1 MKMTLTICLLFVT
14 GILFSQDRLLEGP
27 AFTEASA
34 GEQGKEKPGSTND
47 ISDPGKLSQILTEP
61 YSSDKEKVRSIFL
74 WITDNISYYRMNS
87 RFASTP
93 TRKGRGKYEED
104 DLPDAGP
111 LKPLTERIATQV
123 LQQRRTFCDGY
134 ARLFKSLCDHASI
147 RSEIITGYARSD
159 INSMGDKFSSNH
171 SWNAVYYDSAW
182 HLMDVTWASGYSTR
196 SGGDFV
202 KKFDDYYW
210 NTPPEQFIRHHYP
223 DDLRWALL
231 KNPPP
236 LFEFRYSPFKQ
247 RSFIKYDITD
257 YFPSRGIIEA
267 RVGDTIHLVLET
279 GNASWSKSVTPDS
292 LWDSTVLVYTPDYKY
307 VQPDGPARG
316 NRVSYSFPVNS
327 ESVEWLHIMY
337 NNDAVLRYKL
347 NVKKSNSN

>member
-1 MKMTLTICLLFVT
+1 MANALVMKMRLTICLLFVT
-14 GILFSQDRLLEGP
+14 GIIFSQDRLLEGLDY
-27 AFTEASA
+27 
-34 GEQGKEKPGSTND
+34 EKPVSTRD
-47 ISDPGKLSQILTEP
+47 LTDPGTLSRILTTP
-61 YSSDKEKVRSIFL
+61 YTTDREKVRSIFL

-87 RFASTP
+87 RSVP
-93 TRKGRGKYEED
+93 TRKGRPVVKED
-104 DLPDAGP
+104 DFPDAGP
-111 LKPLTERIATQV
+111 LKPLTERIAIQV
-123 LQQRRTFCDGY
+123 LQQRRTYCDGY

-159 INSMGDKFSSNH
+159 INTSGDKFNSNH
-171 SWNAVYYDSAW
+171 SWNAVYFDSSW
-182 HLMDVTWASGYSTR
+182 HLLDVTWASGYSTR

-202 KKFDDYYW
+202 KHFDDYYW
-210 NTPPEQFIRHHYP
+210 MTPPEQFIRHHYP
-223 DDLRWALL
+223 DDLRWTLL

-236 LFEFRYSPFKQ
+236 LFEFRYSPFRQ
-247 RSFIKYDITD
+247 RSYIKYDITD

-267 RVGDTIHLVLET
+267 RVGDTIRLVLET
-279 GNASWSKSVTPDS
+279 GNASWSRSVTPDS
-292 LWDSTVLVYTPDYKY
+292 LWDSTALVYTPDYKY

-316 NRVSYSFPVNS
+316 NRVSYSFAVDS

>member
-1 MKMTLTICLLFVT
+1 MKMTLTICLLFAT
-14 GILFSQDRLLEGP
+14 GILFSQDRLFEGP
-27 AFTEASA
+27 ALA
-34 GEQGKEKPGSTND
+34 
-47 ISDPGKLSQILTEP
+47 KLSAAEREAERPVTTKDITDPAILSRLLTEP
-61 YSSDKEKVRSIFL
+61 YATEREKVRSIFL
-74 WITDNISYYRMNS
+74 WITDNISYFRMNS
-87 RFASTP
+87 RFASTA
-93 TRKGRGKYEED
+93 TRKGKKVED
-104 DLPDAGP
+104 DDIPDAGP

-159 INSMGDKFSSNH
+159 INTAAEKFSSNH

-202 KKFDDYYW
+202 KKFDDYYY

-223 DDLRWALL
+223 DDLRWTLL
-231 KNPPP
+231 KDPPP
-236 LFEFRYSPFKQ
+236 LFEFRYSPFRQ

-257 YFPSRGIIEA
+257 YYPSRGIIEA

-279 GNASWSKSVTPDS
+279 GNAPWSRSVTPDS
-292 LWDSTVLVYTPDYKY
+292 LWDSTVLVYTPDYKF

-316 NRVSYSFPVNS
+316 NRVSYSFPVDS